1 MKRINCIVQA
11 HQFSKEAIRNI
22 EAGFR
27 EIYAN
32 NYSKE
37 PLTVT
42 WMIFPEGYAYS
53 ERKPS
58 NASVILVEVDDDVTK
73 AKREELMDLF
83 SQFLFK
89 NYQVSPLDSIITVA
103 NASWV
108 SAFMEAQQKRIQPMY
123 RPWIKLKTMFTA
135 LTSKWTNGYMRLR
148 VRY

>member
-11 HQFSKEAIRNI
+11 NQFSKEAIRNI

-37 PLTVT
+37 ALTVT

-58 NASVILVEVDDDVTK
+58 NASVILVEVNDDVTK
-73 AKREELMDLF
+73 AKREELMSLF

-89 NYQVSPLDSIITVA
+89 NYKVSPLDSIITVA